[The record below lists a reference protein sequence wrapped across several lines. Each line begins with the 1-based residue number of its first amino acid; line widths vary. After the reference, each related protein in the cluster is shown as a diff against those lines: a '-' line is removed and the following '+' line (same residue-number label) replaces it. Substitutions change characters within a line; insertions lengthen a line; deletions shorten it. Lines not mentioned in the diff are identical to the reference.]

1 MALIY
6 LDHSA
11 TTWPSQEMIAE
22 YTRDLGQA
30 WANPASLHRLG
41 QQAMRLIQDGK
52 TSLAQSLGCQTGEV
66 ILTSG
71 GTESINMALKGTV
84 AANPKRGRTIVTLA
98 GEHAATRETLS
109 HLEKQG
115 YAIRKVTIQADG
127 QVDLSQLEAAIDE
140 DTVLITVLLVNNET
154 GTVQP
159 LDQIVAIRNRKRP
172 RAAIHVDGVQACG
185 KISIHFD
192 QMGIELFSGSG
203 HKFGAPKGIGFLL
216 VKKGLSIQPLIHGGG
231 QQTGLRGGTEH
242 APLTAALARSLK
254 RSVATVDSRFRHC
267 QTLKDLLLAELQHL
281 NVSYV
286 RISPE
291 PAVPHILNLA
301 FPGLRGETMQ
311 HALEQ
316 DDIFV
321 STGSACSSHK
331 KGPSEVLLSMGIPR
345 TTAECS
351 IRISL
356 SDSNTAEDMIVTARS
371 IARAC
376 QKYRR

>member
-1 MALIY
+1 LALIY

-11 TTWPSQEMIAE
+11 TTWPSEETIAA
-22 YTRDLGQA
+22 YARDLGQCP
-30 WANPASLHRLG
+30 ANPASLHRLG
-41 QQAMRLIQDGK
+41 QQAASLVQDSK
-52 TSLAQSLGCQTGEV
+52 ASLVRSLGCRLDEV

-71 GTESINMALKGTV
+71 GSESINMALKGTV
-84 AANPKRGRTIVTLA
+84 EANPKRGRTIVTLA
-98 GEHAATRETLS
+98 GEHAATSETLS
-109 HLEKQG
+109 YLEKLG
-115 YAIRKVTIQADG
+115 YIIRKVAIGPDGLAD
-127 QVDLSQLEAAIDE
+127 LAQLEAAIDD

-154 GTVQP
+154 GVVQP
-159 LDQIVAIRNRKRP
+159 LEQIVAIRDRLRP

-185 KISIHFD
+185 KIPVHFG

-216 VKKGLSIQPLIHGGG
+216 VKKGFSIQPLIHGGG
-231 QQTGLRGGTEH
+231 QQGGLRGGTEN
-242 APLTAALARSLK
+242 APFAATLARSLK
-254 RSVATVDSRFRHC
+254 RSISTLDSRFRQC
-267 QTLKDLLLAELQHL
+267 QSLKDLLLAELKRL
-281 NVSYV
+281 DVSFV

-291 PAVPHILNLA
+291 TAVPHILNVA
-301 FPGLRGETMQ
+301 FPGLRGETLQ

-316 DDIFV
+316 DDIYV

-331 KGPSEVLLSMGIPR
+331 KGPSKVLLAMGVPLR
-345 TTAECS
+345 TAECS

-356 SDSNTAEDMIVTARS
+356 SDSNTEEEMILAAGS

>member
-11 TTWPSQEMIAE
+11 TTWPAEETIAD
-22 YTRDLGQA
+22 YARDLGLYA
-30 WANPASLHRLG
+30 ANPASLHRLG
-41 QQAMRLIQDGK
+41 QQAARLIRDSK
-52 TSLAQSLGCQTGEV
+52 TSLAHSLSCQPSEV

-71 GTESINMALKGTV
+71 GSESINMALKGTV

-98 GEHAATRETLS
+98 GEHAATRETVAC
-109 HLEKQG
+109 LEKQG
-115 YAIRKVTIQADG
+115 FIIRKVALRTDG
-127 QVDLSQLEAAIDE
+127 QVDLDQLAAAIDD

-154 GTVQP
+154 GVIQP

-185 KISIHFD
+185 KIPVRFD
-192 QMGIELFSGSG
+192 QLGVELFSGSG
-203 HKFGAPKGIGFLL
+203 HKFGAPKGVGFLL

-231 QQTGLRGGTEH
+231 QQSGLRGGTEN
-242 APLTAALARSLK
+242 APLAASLARSLA
-254 RSVATVDSRFRHC
+254 RSVSDLTRSSIHC
-267 QTLKDLLLAELQHL
+267 QNLQDILLQELRRL
-281 NVSYV
+281 GVAFA

-291 PAVPHILNLA
+291 TAVPQILNLA
-301 FPGLRGETMQ
+301 FLGLRGETLQ

-316 DDIFV
+316 EDLFV

-331 KGPSEVLLSMGIPR
+331 KGPSEVLLAMGVSR
-345 TTAECS
+345 AVADCS

-356 SDSNTAEDMIVTARS
+356 SECNTTEEMVLAAGA